1 MEAVQQPEN
10 ETVEDEPTPEP
21 EPEPEDDEEE
31 PPEEPPAPPDTGDG
45 DEGETGDEPE
55 GRCEAETSAGGTA
68 YRCSLNAGH
77 EGEHRFQPLDSSDDG
92 DEGAADLEAFQRS
105 RKKIEGYVTRYE
117 KALREE
123 LGDEFAALIA
133 CPLCPEETPGFLFPM
148 IVGQMTDEQRVAVRL
163 VIGDAELPDY
173 SEDTHRHR
181 CSTCDGWGRVLTGS
195 RKAQQDVLD
204 CLDCAGKGFRSDM
217 KGAVAAVV
225 QEQEAQ
231 VVSGPWDTAEPA
243 APPEP
248 DTDPW
253 GTPPGAPYYGVLL
266 NLRPEGWEA
275 EVAAYKLANGIE

>member
-1 MEAVQQPEN
+1 MEAEQIP
-10 ETVEDEPTPEP
+10 VEPPDEEPTEPAEPTEPGPDEEEEAETEVQPEP
-21 EPEPEDDEEE
+21 EPEPSEDE
-31 PPEEPPAPPDTGDG
+31 PQ
-45 DEGETGDEPE
+45 DEPE

-68 YRCSLNAGH
+68 YRCSLDAGH
-77 EGEHRFQPLDSSDDG
+77 EGEHRFQPLDASDDG

-123 LGDEFAALIA
+123 LGDEFAALIS

-181 CSTCDGWGRVLTGS
+181 CQTCDGWGRVLTGS

-204 CLDCAGKGFRSDM
+204 CMDCGGKGFRQE
-217 KGAVAAVV
+217 GRVAAPPAGTEP
-225 QEQEAQ
+225 QAE
-231 VVSGPWDTAEPA
+231 VVSGPWVTDEPA
-243 APPEP
+243 APAEP